1 MAFYSHPPIQLYAY
15 APMAIPNQPEFYA
28 VYPSGGHPGMV
39 DASAF
44 YYDPKGVVGQSTGE
58 SRIFKPSLSS
68 VSCKLWCTGPG
79 SDFIEF
85 PFSFTLPP
93 LSSPLPNKFV
103 T

>member
-1 MAFYSHPPIQLYAY
+1 
-15 APMAIPNQPEFYA
+15 
-28 VYPSGGHPGMV
+28 MV

-85 PFSFTLPP
+85 PFSFTLLSP
-93 LSSPLPNKFV
+93 LSSLLCPNKFV